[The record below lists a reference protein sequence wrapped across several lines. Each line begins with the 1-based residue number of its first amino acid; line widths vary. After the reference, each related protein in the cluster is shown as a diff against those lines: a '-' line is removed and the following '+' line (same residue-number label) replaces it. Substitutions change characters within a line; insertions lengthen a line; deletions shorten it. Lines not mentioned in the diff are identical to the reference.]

1 MDAFK
6 RGELPKE
13 GVPKIKLEATHQRA
27 LDVVSIDDLKSFA
40 LEDGGNSGAR
50 SAQDPAM
57 GGPIR

>member
-13 GVPKIKLEATHQRA
+13 GVPKVKLEATHQRA
-27 LDVVSIDDLKSFA
+27 LDAVSIDDLKNFA
-40 LEDGGNSGAR
+40 LDDGGR
-50 SAQDPAM
+50 SAAQDPAM